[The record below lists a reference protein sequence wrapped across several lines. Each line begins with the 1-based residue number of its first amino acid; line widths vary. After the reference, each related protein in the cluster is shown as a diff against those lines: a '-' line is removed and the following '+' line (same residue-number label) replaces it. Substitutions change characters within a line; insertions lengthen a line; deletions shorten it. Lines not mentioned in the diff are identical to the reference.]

1 MRFHTILTA
10 LALGAACFFA
20 QSAYLAFAQEEVK
33 EEAQPEVKPYDF
45 SLLDVPEGKDEAFYC
60 DLYDKIELSFI
71 RAKEAPSPED
81 MAKLFEKL
89 SAAMKTIYKGLENA
103 TDKEAVQR
111 CNEAFE
117 GYVGVTIQ
125 TSGVKGVQAIYEEE
139 KAADKSKKRANFA
152 LGILC
157 LAQLREAKTDDDYRA
172 VGDVIVANAK
182 EIKPYLIVN
191 IFDEMLRANPS
202 VSKGV
207 IEQVVKVYNESG
219 DETLMRDAYNLAKTL
234 RLASLPG
241 NEVKVEGLLVDGTEI
256 DWESYRG
263 KVVLLDFWAT
273 WCGPCVAE
281 IPNVLKLY
289 EKYRDAGFEVVG
301 FSQDYELDV
310 LEKFLEEKKL
320 PWKTVS
326 EKRTIDATIKAH
338 KEGVGKKYLDLAEEY
353 GIIAIPTMILV
364 GRDGKAISIN
374 ARGAELKRLLEEQFP
389 DVK

>member
-1 MRFHTILTA
+1 MRFHTILPA

-117 GYVGVTIQ
+117 GYVGVAIQ
-125 TSGVKGVQAIYEEE
+125 TSGVKGVQVIYEEE
-139 KAADKSKKRANFA
+139 KAAGKSKKRANFA

-256 DWESYRG
+256 NWESYRG

-338 KEGVGKKYLDLAEEY
+338 KEGVGKKYLDLAEDF
-353 GIIAIPTMILV
+353 GIIALPTMILV

>member
-1 MRFHTILTA
+1 
-10 LALGAACFFA
+10 
-20 QSAYLAFAQEEVK
+20 
-33 EEAQPEVKPYDF
+33 
-45 SLLDVPEGKDEAFYC
+45 
-60 DLYDKIELSFI
+60 
-71 RAKEAPSPED
+71 
-81 MAKLFEKL
+81 
-89 SAAMKTIYKGLENA
+89 
-103 TDKEAVQR
+103 
-111 CNEAFE
+111 
-117 GYVGVTIQ
+117 
-125 TSGVKGVQAIYEEE
+125 
-139 KAADKSKKRANFA
+139 
-152 LGILC
+152 
-157 LAQLREAKTDDDYRA
+157 
-172 VGDVIVANAK
+172 
-182 EIKPYLIVN
+182 
-191 IFDEMLRANPS
+191 MLRANPS

-364 GRDGKAISIN
+364 GRDGRAISIN

>member
-256 DWESYRG
+256 NWESYRG

>member
-20 QSAYLAFAQEEVK
+20 QNAYLASAQEEVK

-125 TSGVKGVQAIYEEE
+125 TSGVKGVQVIYEEE
-139 KAADKSKKRANFA
+139 KAAGKSKKRANFA

-256 DWESYRG
+256 NWESYRG

-353 GIIAIPTMILV
+353 GITALPTMILV
-364 GRDGKAISIN
+364 GRDGKAISID

>member
-20 QSAYLAFAQEEVK
+20 QNAYLASAQEEVK

-256 DWESYRG
+256 NWESYRG